1 MSKRTTSFLV
11 LAAALLLSL
20 PSGAQNSKAPKKKA
34 GTELAGQKRIKA
46 SELNAVRTKTLA
58 AQQTVA
64 DEKKP
69 SLEEEQYLIDKAAKE
84 ASASEVIPQV
94 NWASLEC
101 PQFVPKNGLFKSDNL
116 PKGTHRF
123 SNAPKNFKVR
133 AAVPKKGAN
142 KVQGD
147 PNAIIT
153 EIPATAE
160 VKYYAISGS
169 YHKATTSGNTTTYSV
184 AEQSGNTA
192 IAFDGDD
199 VYIKNPITGYSS
211 GTWVKGTKAGNTITV
226 PLGQFLS
233 YFASDGYGLYITLA
247 NVTSS
252 FSGTNLTDETEVTY
266 TIDGN
271 TISLNGTN
279 ETKTLTVAWSD
290 DDTVYKY
297 GAPGGNYNTVYTL
310 DEDYTPPTAQTELV
324 ELPSGVTPEDW
335 YAEGTNQYPS
345 GSSTPTAA
353 KVAFD
358 GNDVYV
364 SGIFTSLP
372 NAWIKGTLEG
382 NKVTFVT
389 GQLLGQLT
397 DGSSGTTY
405 DIYAVGTDGSAIL
418 NNFTMTYDAT
428 EKKLTLDEGSEILAN
443 ISVEKLGYFQWIK
456 TLVISAEAPAP
467 AQIDALP
474 YSNDFST
481 SDLKKHFTT
490 IDANGDGNTWTWANE
505 EYYINYADAN
515 NDWLVSPAIKL
526 VAGKKYHFAF
536 DSKTRSSNYPETFEV
551 KAAKEATAEA
561 LAAGTT
567 VIAQQQVTS
576 ATYSTIE
583 TEEFTVSETGY
594 YYIGIHNTSLD
605 QWTQYVDNF
614 LIEAAPITAPYTGDF
629 SQEGTIDD
637 YGVIDANND
646 GKTWTWSASYG
657 AYYPYSS
664 TNQADDYLILPIK
677 LEAGKN
683 YNVTVTA
690 ASSTSW
696 AEKFEVKAG
705 KTATVEGLSTT
716 IIPETTIQTS
726 TDTEYEGTFTPDE
739 AGTYYVAIHATSD
752 ADMFNLKI
760 KKLVIEAGAEGN
772 APAAVD
778 ALTVTPLSDDL
789 GATIA
794 FNAPTKSI
802 DGADLAEGDITKIEI
817 LRDGNVIHTIENPAP
832 GSAHTYMDIAS
843 DLTIGTHK
851 YQVISYGASGI
862 GGKSEEIS
870 VFLSAVLDV
879 PYTFNLTTNE
889 TFSTFSVIDNNG
901 DNSTWKWNSSN
912 GTYYGYNSSNAA
924 DDYLISAPFNL
935 VAGKNYKITVNAK
948 GSASWPEKME
958 VKVGQEATAAGLNQ
972 TVIPETVVGTGNFD
986 DYEGEFTVSANG
998 IYYIAIHAISDADK
1012 LNLCVSKLSIEAGA
1026 EPTAPAATELTA
1038 TPGAEGALNVDLSF
1052 TAPANAV
1059 DGSALSGTEDVKIY
1073 RDDALVN
1080 TLTGVAPG
1088 SAQTWTDTNVE
1099 DGKTYV
1105 YYVVAANES
1114 GDGQKSNKVSVFVG
1128 QDTPAVVTGFEKTAD
1143 TPTSLTFA
1151 WDEVTGANGGYVNPA
1166 NAEYGI
1172 YKLAIESSIFGNY
1185 LVEDGILG
1193 TVTGE
1198 TTGTF
1203 DYPVDE
1209 GEQDI
1214 QYFGAS
1220 VKVGTNE
1227 TDPTYAYTYAIVGA
1241 PYELP
1246 IAESFTGSTLH
1257 YVWDSSDNARLGVTD
1272 DTSDGDDA
1280 ALALQAYGE
1289 AGEVTFFTGKVN
1301 LNPAA
1306 NPTIIFDAKKGTSSV
1321 SALTIFVLSPDG
1333 TSTDVETVTLTDEY
1347 QSFKVSIP
1355 SSAKNGR
1362 YNQIGFKANFP
1373 AVQETVIID
1382 NIKICDLYQYNLS
1395 VDLTAPKTVQAGNK
1409 VTVNATVKNI
1419 GEEIIESYNLT
1430 VKAGDK
1436 ELFNQDI
1443 EEPLAMFESKKFDID
1458 YETTIF
1464 DEAGDVT
1471 ITATVTP
1478 EVDLDETDNTS
1489 EAIITIK
1496 QSSAAGP
1503 ENVTAEVE
1511 EDGKT
1516 VDVAWSAPS
1525 TSTEEAT
1532 DDVESYDDF
1541 DDGGLFDPTA
1551 GENGGEVS
1559 QTGNIGDWTVYDGNN
1574 GYWGYG
1580 FNGLES
1586 SLGQPGSWQVFNPSQ
1601 LTASSG
1607 TLDQQYPAHSGNK
1620 YFISTCVAEPQ
1631 GAIAATDN
1639 WLISPELP
1647 GVAQTISFYVR
1658 ELVDS
1663 YGAESYEVLASST
1676 DKEIASFSLV
1686 EAKTTSAV
1694 DWEEV
1699 SVDLPAGT
1707 KYFAIRHTST
1717 DVWALLLDDI
1727 TFTTGGGE
1735 IDHYN
1740 IYVDGELVDQTD
1752 GTTFNVEIDESGEH
1766 TISVSAVYT
1775 NGQESAPVSADP
1787 VTTTAIDKVTVD
1799 GKPVDIYSIDGKLVR
1814 KQATSLEGLRGL
1826 YIINDKKVIIK

>member
-1 MSKRTTSFLV
+1 MFHFKNSIMSKRTTSFLV

-20 PSGAQNSKAPKKKA
+20 PSGAQNSKALKKKA

-94 NWASLEC
+94 NWASLER
-101 PQFVPKNGLFKSDNL
+101 PQFVPKNGLFKNV
-116 PKGTHRF
+116 PV
-123 SNAPKNFKVR
+123 KNYVGSLSKEQTKKNDAAQAELFKQF
-133 AAVPKKGAN
+133 N
-142 KVQGD
+142 
-147 PNAIIT
+147 
-153 EIPATAE
+153 PATASANKAPRKAE
-160 VKYYAISGS
+160 TVNEHGIITAPAEGETKYYARTGTALYYSG
-169 YHKATTSGNTTTYSV
+169 GSV
-184 AEQSGNTA
+184 YTAEQSGTVT
-192 IAFDGDD
+192 IVETSDGT
-199 VYIKNPITGYSS
+199 VYIKDPVTRYSQGS
-211 GTWVKGTKAGNTITV
+211 WVKGTKEGNTITV
-226 PLGQFLS
+226 AGAQPLGYSSSYDATLS
-233 YFASDGYGLYITLA
+233 LNWGDYTGSNATRGSGDIT
-247 NVTSS
+247 
-252 FSGTNLTDETEVTY
+252 F

-271 TISLNGTN
+271 TISLGGSSSS
-279 ETKTLTVAWSD
+279 KIIGIFWD
-290 DDTVYKY
+290 DDNSWQGYGDYGTVW
-297 GAPGGNYNTVYTL
+297 TL
-310 DEDYTPPTAQTELV
+310 DEGYVPPSTDLV
-324 ELPSGVTPEDW
+324 ELPAGATVETWYREQTDEDGAIVT
-335 YAEGTNQYPS
+335 GTDVN
-345 GSSTPTAA
+345 
-353 KVAFD
+353 VAFVD
-358 GNDVYV
+358 NDVYI
-364 SGIFTSLP
+364 SGIFSDFP
-372 NAWIKGTLEG
+372 DSWIKGTI
-382 NKVTFVT
+382 
-389 GQLLGQLT
+389 
-397 DGSSGTTY
+397 SGTTVTFESEQFIGNY
-405 DIYAVGTDGSAIL
+405 GTTPIWAYGTDGESLVDA
-418 NNFTMTYDAT
+418 FTMTYDAT
-428 EKKLTLDEGSEILAN
+428 AKTLTSTNQLLGNAANDRIYYLQWISALTL
-443 ISVEKLGYFQWIK
+443 Y
-456 TLVISAEAPAP
+456 AEAPAP
-467 AQIDALP
+467 TQIDELP
-474 YSNDFST
+474 YSNNFNDASVQ
-481 SDLKKHFTT
+481 KHFTV
-490 IDANGDGNTWTWANE
+490 IDANGDGKTWTASNGE
-505 EYYINYADAN
+505 FAISYASPN
-515 NDWLVSPAIKL
+515 NDDWLVSPAIML
-526 VAGKKYHFAF
+526 VAGKKYHFAI
-536 DSKTRSSNYPETFEV
+536 DSRIQSSNYPETFEV
-551 KAAKEATAEA
+551 KAAKEATADA
-561 LAAGTT
+561 LSAGTE
-567 VIAQQQVTS
+567 VLAQQTIS
-576 ATYSTIE
+576 IATYSTYE
-583 TEEFTVSETGY
+583 TEGFSVTETGY
-594 YYIGIHNTSLD
+594 YYIGIHNISPDMLK
-605 QWTQYVDNF
+605 QYVDNF
-614 LIEAAPITAPYTGDF
+614 LIEAAPISAPYTGDF
-629 SQEGTIDD
+629 TQEATIGDFS
-637 YGVIDANND
+637 VIDNNND
-646 GKTWTWSASYG
+646 GSTWNWSASNYAFYRYNG
-657 AYYPYSS
+657 SNA
-664 TNQADDYLILPIK
+664 ADDYLILPIK
-677 LEAGKN
+677 LEASKN
-683 YNVTVTA
+683 YNVTVEA
-690 ASSTSW
+690 ACNGTSFP
-696 AEKFEVKAG
+696 EKFEVVAG
-705 KTATVEGLSTT
+705 KSANVADLTTT
-716 IIPETTIQTS
+716 IISEQTVGS
-726 TDTEYEGTFTPDE
+726 TSFTEYEGTFTPDE

-752 ADMFNLKI
+752 ADQFYLKI
-760 KKLVIEAGAEGN
+760 KKLVIEAVAEGN

-870 VFLSAVLDV
+870 VFLSAVLNV

-889 TFSTFSVIDNNG
+889 TFSTFSVIDNNA
-901 DNSTWKWNSSN
+901 DSKTWTWSASN
-912 GTYYGYNSSNAA
+912 GTYYGYSSTNAA

-935 VAGKNYKITVNAK
+935 VAGKSYKITVNAK

-998 IYYIAIHAISDADK
+998 IYYIAIHAISDADQ

-1052 TAPANAV
+1052 TAPANAIN
-1059 DGSALSGTEDVKIY
+1059 GSALSGTEDVKIY
-1073 RDDALVN
+1073 RDDVLVN

-1105 YYVVAANES
+1105 YYIVAANES

-1143 TPTSLTFA
+1143 TATSLTFA

-1220 VKVGTNE
+1220 VKVGANE
-1227 TDPTYAYTYAIVGA
+1227 TDPTYAYTYALVGA

-1246 IAESFTGSTLH
+1246 IEEGFTGSTLH

-1347 QSFKVSIP
+1347 QTFKVSIP

-1362 YNQIGFKANFP
+1362 YNQVGFKANFP
-1373 AVQETVIID
+1373 VVQETVIID
-1382 NIKICDLYQYNLS
+1382 NIKIGDLYEYNLA
-1395 VDLTAPKTVQAGNK
+1395 VDISAPKTVQAGNK
-1409 VTVNATVKNI
+1409 VTVTAKVENI
-1419 GEEIIESYNLT
+1419 GEETIDSYNLT

-1458 YETTIF
+1458 FETTIF

-1489 EAIITIK
+1489 DAVITVTLPT
-1496 QSSAAGP
+1496 AAP
-1503 ENVTAEVE
+1503 PTNLNVTESENGDITLTWDAPAGGSAEEFTEGFETDLGDFVSIDS
-1511 EDGKT
+1511 DGDGFGW
-1516 VDVAWSAPS
+1516 DVHINTGTGNHSTHNGDGSAYS
-1525 TSTEEAT
+1525 A
-1532 DDVESYDDF
+1532 SYDND
-1541 DDGGLFDPTA
+1541 
-1551 GENGGEVS
+1551 S
-1559 QTGNIGDWTVYDGNN
+1559 Q
-1574 GYWGYG
+1574 
-1580 FNGLES
+1580 S
-1586 SLGQPGSWQVFNPSQ
+1586 A
-1601 LTASSG
+1601 LT
-1607 TLDQQYPAHSGNK
+1607 P
-1620 YFISTCVAEPQ
+1620 
-1631 GAIAATDN
+1631 DN
-1639 WLISPELP
+1639 WLVVPAILNGTFKFWAVGQDPNYAAEHFA
-1647 GVAQTISFYVR
+1647 VYV
-1658 ELVDS
+1658 S
-1663 YGAESYEVLASST
+1663 
-1676 DKEIASFSLV
+1676 
-1686 EAKTTSAV
+1686 TTSGTDV
-1694 DWEEV
+1694 STFTQVSEEFV
-1699 SVDLPAGT
+1699 ATGEYQEYSVDLSSYAGQSGWV
-1707 KYFAIRHTST
+1707 AIRHFNVT
-1717 DVWALLLDDI
+1717 DMFVLVIDDV
-1727 TFTTGGGE
+1727 TYLVGGSDATG
-1735 IDHYN
+1735 YN
-1740 IYVDGELVDQTD
+1740 IYVDGELETSVDAE
-1752 GTTFNVEIDESGEH
+1752 GNVNGMPGINKAAASLTTVLEGLGKTLTNGEH
-1766 TISVSAVYT
+1766 EFAVTAVYG
-1775 NGQESAPVSADP
+1775 NGSESKPEKFIL
-1787 VTTTAIDKVTVD
+1787 TTTTSGIESISVD
-1799 GKPVDIYSIDGKLVR
+1799 GKPVDIYSVDGKLIR
-1814 KQATSLEGLRGL
+1814 KQATSLEGLKGL
-1826 YIINDKKVIIK
+1826 YIINNKKVIIQ